1 MKEFY
6 DAFSPHPANH
16 VPLSPL
22 SFLERTADVFPHRTA
37 LIYNDRRYSWS
48 QVRER
53 VARVASSLV
62 ELGIGPGDTVSV
74 LAANTPELFE
84 LHYAVP
90 LTGAVLNT
98 INTRLEP
105 ETVAYILDHGDARL
119 VVADTAFADTLTSA
133 FALNGK
139 ALPVISIA
147 DPDGP
152 GGEMIG
158 SHTYDGL
165 VEAGDPDF
173 AWHGPR
179 DEWAALALNYTSGTS
194 GRPKGVVYHHRGA
207 YLMSMA
213 TPIAWDLPRHP
224 VYLYSVPMFHCNG
237 WCHAWTMTLVAGTIV
252 CIRQITGEAVFR
264 LIADHGVTH
273 LGGAP
278 IVLSMLINTPREKQ
292 TAVTPPVRILTAG
305 APPPAAV
312 LAGVRKLGFE
322 VMQVYGLTET
332 FGHVAQCLWR
342 EEWDELSEEE
352 QAECQAWQGVGFPMT
367 ETIDVVDRT
376 SGNPVPRDGSTQGE
390 IVIRGNTVMKG
401 YYKNPEATEEAFSGG
416 FFNSGDAAVRHPN
429 GYIQIRDRLKDVII
443 SGGENISSVEVEG
456 MLYRHPDVALAAVVA
471 LPDEKWGE
479 VPCAFVELKEGAAAT
494 EDSLIAFCKEH
505 MAGFKR
511 PKKIVFTELPKTS
524 TGKIQKY
531 VLRQQARAIPSKT
544 NQQDP
549 VE

>member
-1 MKEFY
+1 MKQHY
-6 DAFSPHPANH
+6 DAFAKASANH

-22 SFLERTADVFPHRTA
+22 SFLERTAAIFPDRTA
-37 LIYNDRRYSWS
+37 LIYNDRRSTWGEVLDR
-48 QVRER
+48 VR
-53 VARVASSLV
+53 RVASSLKR
-62 ELGIGPGDTVSV
+62 LGIGPGDTVSV
-74 LAANTPELFE
+74 MAANTPELFE

-119 VVADTAFADTLTSA
+119 VIADTAFSGVIQKA
-133 FALNGK
+133 FALSGK
-139 ALPVISIA
+139 SLPTVDIA

-152 GGEMIG
+152 GGERIG
-158 SHTYDGL
+158 SETYEDL
-165 VEAGDPDF
+165 VAEGDPGF
-173 AWHGPR
+173 AWTGPQ
-179 DEWAALALNYTSGTS
+179 DEWDALALNYTSGTS

-207 YLMSMA
+207 YLMAMG
-213 TPIAWDLPRHP
+213 TPVAWDLPRHP

-237 WCHAWTMTLVAGTIV
+237 WCHAWTMTLMAGTV
-252 CIRQITGEAVFR
+252 VLIRQITGEAVFR
-264 LIADHGVTH
+264 LIAEHGVTH

-278 IVLSMLINTPREKQ
+278 IVLSMLINTADAHR
-292 TAVTPPVRILTAG
+292 TSPPHKVKIMTAG
-305 APPPAAV
+305 APPPATV
-312 LAGVRKLGFE
+312 LAGVKKLGFE

-332 FGHVAQCLWR
+332 YGHVAQCLWQ
-342 EEWDELSEEE
+342 EDWDGLDAEE
-352 QAECQAWQGVGFPMT
+352 QAERQSWQGVGFPMT
-367 ETIDVVDRT
+367 ETIDVIDHG
-376 SGNPVPRDGSTQGE
+376 SGAPVPHDGAAQGE

-401 YYKNPEATEEAFSGG
+401 YYKDPQATAEAFSGG
-416 FFNSGDAAVRHPN
+416 AFKSGDAAVRHPN

-456 MLYRHPDVALAAVVA
+456 ILHRHPEVVLAAVVA

-479 VPCAFVELKEGAAAT
+479 VPCAFVELKQGSLAT

-511 PKKIVFTELPKTS
+511 PKKIVLTELPKTA

-531 VLRQQARAIPSKT
+531 VLRQQARAMTETSQAK
-544 NQQDP
+544 D
-549 VE
+549 

>member
-1 MKEFY
+1 MKQHY
-6 DAFSPHPANH
+6 DALQKASANH

-22 SFLERTADVFPHRTA
+22 SFLERTAAIFPDRTA
-37 LIYNDRRYSWS
+37 LVYNQRRLSWREVQDR
-48 QVRER
+48 VR
-53 VARVASSLV
+53 RVASSL
-62 ELGIGPGDTVSV
+62 ERLGIGPGDTVAV
-74 LAANTPELFE
+74 MAANTPELFE

-119 VVADTAFADTLTSA
+119 VIADTAFSTVIGSA
-133 FALNGK
+133 FQLNGK
-139 ALPVISIA
+139 TLPTIDIV

-152 GGEMIG
+152 GGDRIG
-158 SHTYDGL
+158 AETYEDL
-165 VEAGDPDF
+165 VSAGDPEHV
-173 AWHGPR
+173 WRGPE

-207 YLMSMA
+207 YLMAMA
-213 TPIAWDLPRHP
+213 TPVAWELPRHP

-237 WCHAWTMTLVAGTIV
+237 WCHAWAMTLMAGTIV
-252 CIRQITGEAVFR
+252 LIRQITGEAVFR
-264 LIADHGVTH
+264 LIAEHGISH

-278 IVLSMLINTPREKQ
+278 IVLSMLINTPADQRSPLAHK
-292 TAVTPPVRILTAG
+292 VKILTAG

-312 LAGVRKLGFE
+312 LAGVKELGFE

-332 FGHVAQCLWR
+332 YGHVAQCLWQAD
-342 EEWDELSEEE
+342 WDGLSPEE
-352 QAECQAWQGVGFPMT
+352 QAERQSWQGVGFPMT
-367 ETIDVVDRT
+367 ETIDVVDRE
-376 SGNPVPRDGSTQGE
+376 SGASVPMDGETQGE

-401 YYKNPEATEEAFSGG
+401 YYKNPEATAEAFSGG
-416 FFNSGDAAVRHPN
+416 AFKSGDAAVRHAN

-456 MLYRHPDVALAAVVA
+456 ILHRHPDVVLAAVVA

-479 VPCAFVELKEGAAAT
+479 VPCAFVELKDGSGET
-494 EDSLIAFCKEH
+494 EDSLIAFCKDN

-511 PKKIVFTELPKTS
+511 PKKIVLTELPKTA

-531 VLRQQARAIPSKT
+531 VLRQEARAMT
-544 NQQDP
+544 
-549 VE
+549 ETT

>member
-1 MKEFY
+1 MKAHY
-6 DAFSPHPANH
+6 DAFPKASANH

-22 SFLERTADVFPHRTA
+22 SFLERTAAIFPDRTA
-37 LIYNDRRYSWS
+37 LIYNDRRLSWREV
-48 QVRER
+48 QDRVR
-53 VARVASSLV
+53 RVASSLKR
-62 ELGIGPGDTVSV
+62 LGIGPGDTVAIM
-74 LAANTPELFE
+74 AANTPELFE

-119 VVADTAFADTLTSA
+119 VIADTAFSGVIKSA
-133 FALNGK
+133 LQLNGN
-139 ALPVISIA
+139 ALTTIDIV

-152 GGEMIG
+152 GGDRIG
-158 SHTYDGL
+158 SETYEDL
-165 VEAGDPDF
+165 VTSGDPEF
-173 AWHGPR
+173 AWAGPD

-207 YLMSMA
+207 YLMAMG
-213 TPIAWDLPRHP
+213 TPVAWELPRHP

-237 WCHAWTMTLVAGTIV
+237 WCHAWTMTLMAGTIV
-252 CIRQITGEAVFR
+252 LIRQITGEAVFR
-264 LIADHGVTH
+264 LIAEHAITH

-278 IVLSMLINTPREKQ
+278 IVLSMLINTPDSQKR
-292 TAVTPPVRILTAG
+292 PVSHKVKIMTAG

-312 LAGVRKLGFE
+312 LAGIKKLGFE

-332 FGHVAQCLWR
+332 YGHVAQCLWQ
-342 EEWDELSEEE
+342 EDWDDLPPEE
-352 QAECQAWQGVGFPMT
+352 QAELQSWQGVGFPMT
-367 ETIDVVDRT
+367 ETIDVVDRD
-376 SGNPVPRDGSTQGE
+376 SGKSVPPDGETQGE

-416 FFNSGDAAVRHPN
+416 AFKSGDAAVRHPN

-456 MLYRHPDVALAAVVA
+456 ILHRHPDVVLAAVVA

-479 VPCAFVELKEGAAAT
+479 VPCAFVELKEGSAET

-511 PKKIVFTELPKTS
+511 PKKVVLTELPKTA

-531 VLRQQARAIPSKT
+531 ALRQQARAMTETSK
-544 NQQDP
+544 
-549 VE
+549 